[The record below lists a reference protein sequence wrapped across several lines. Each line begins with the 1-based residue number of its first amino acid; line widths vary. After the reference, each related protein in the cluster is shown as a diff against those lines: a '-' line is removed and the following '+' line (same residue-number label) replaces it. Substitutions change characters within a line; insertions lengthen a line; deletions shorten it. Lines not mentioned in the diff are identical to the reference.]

1 MLYLIISHVIILYCI
16 VLCYYIIFV
25 CLYYVVLYYIYNIY
39 IHRYHSNPH
48 PERWWILEI
57 SVRMRPIVPCGS
69 AFVKSWWISVGELW
83 FNWFMVGTI
92 VHRVHRG
99 LSYKKILGYLSLT
112 TVHWFFFSNLQ
123 QHVGVFFSFKQHF
136 TMWIWAHWS
145 NTLVMFNRR
154 FFRTRPSQADWS
166 AKKHR
171 LDWANMNIYI
181 VYISI

>member
-1 MLYLIISHVIILYCI
+1 MINSWWGWLFRGWYYLYTYIIYIYSTMLYLIISHVIILYCI

-25 CLYYVVLYYIYNIY
+25 CLYYVVLYYIYNIYIY

-112 TVHWFFFSNLQ
+112 TVHWFF
-123 QHVGVFFSFKQHF
+123 KQLTATCWGIF
-136 TMWIWAHWS
+136 
-145 NTLVMFNRR
+145 
-154 FFRTRPSQADWS
+154 
-166 AKKHR
+166 
-171 LDWANMNIYI
+171 
-181 VYISI
+181 